1 MSLRETAQ
9 MSLRD
14 TAERSSRDLTTR
26 DKGHAS
32 GDILVKPQWLMD
44 HLRDPGLRVVEVD
57 VGPVAFTAGH
67 IEGAV
72 LWNVYRDLKDADY
85 EPADTATIEAL
96 VARSG
101 ITVDTTVVFYGYA
114 PAMGFWLMKLY
125 GHPDVRILDCPRE
138 TWEQAGFPWSAQTAT
153 PPTSGYSLPDQDTR
167 IRAGQADVQE
177 AIGDPM
183 CAIVDVRTDSE
194 FRGERFWPSG
204 GLEPGGR
211 AGHVPS
217 AISVSIDDLRDEHGA
232 FRSADDL
239 RELLSSIDHSGSGG
253 LITYCTV
260 GGRACTAWFALTYL
274 LGRRNVRVYDGSWAQ
289 WGRMPGT
296 QVESG

>member
-1 MSLRETAQ
+1 MRLREMAVKSLRETA
-9 MSLRD
+9 
-14 TAERSSRDLTTR
+14 ERSLPDTTMQDR
-26 DKGHAS
+26 GYSS
-32 GDILVKPQWLMD
+32 GDVLVKPQWLLD
-44 HLRDPGLRVVEVD
+44 HLQDPGLTVIEVD
-57 VGPVAFTAGH
+57 VGPVAFTKGH

-72 LWNVYRDLKDADY
+72 LWNVYRDLKDANY
-85 EPADTATIEAL
+85 QPADKATIESL

-101 ITVDTTVVFYGYA
+101 IALDTTVVFYGYA

-138 TWEQAGFPWSAQTAT
+138 TWEQAGLPWSAEAAT
-153 PPTSGYSLPDQDTR
+153 PPISHYSLPNQDTR
-167 IRAGQADVQE
+167 IRAGQAAVRE
-177 AIGDPM
+177 AIGDPTR
-183 CAIVDVRTDSE
+183 AILDVRTHSE

-217 AISVSIDDLRDEHGA
+217 ATSISIEGLRDEHGA
-232 FRSADDL
+232 FRSVDDL
-239 RELLSSIDHSGSGG
+239 QRLFASIDPSGSGE

-260 GGRACTAWFALTYL
+260 GARACTAWFALTSL

-296 QVESG
+296 LVESS